1 MKKRNWLAA
10 LLLLAV
16 GWTAGLAASH
26 AYQTSAES
34 RTFLPLVQ
42 TNATTVVTLVD
53 YDTTL
58 AYAAGVTGT
67 CRVFVTYVDRAHGNL
82 VHVTEDVGDRLVEVQ
97 APVLADSQQGFVPPG
112 NKHASGF
119 PIVVC
124 NRLRIYLSGRD
135 EGDIDGPFKL
145 KRLDMPVPAAP

>member
-1 MKKRNWLAA
+1 MIKRNWLAA
-10 LLLLAV
+10 FLLLAV
-16 GWTAGLAASH
+16 GWTAGLVASH
-26 AYQTSAES
+26 AYQTSAEP

-58 AYAAGVTGT
+58 AMAANVPGT

-97 APVLADSQQGFVPPG
+97 APMLADSAQGFVPPG

-124 NRLRIYLSGRD
+124 GRLRIYLNGRD
-135 EGDIDGPFKL
+135 EGDIDGPFK
-145 KRLDMPVPAAP
+145 RLDMPIPAAP